1 MNQSLCKAAV
11 CCALLGSSAI
21 AMSAGQVLNVYNWS
35 DYIGENTVANFESE
49 TGIKVKY
56 DVYDSND
63 TLQTKL
69 LAGNTGYDVVVPSAN
84 FMAKQISAGIY
95 QRLDKSKL
103 PNLVNLDKTIMA
115 MVQDADPGNR
125 YGIPWAW
132 VTIGL
137 GINVTRVKA
146 VLGND
151 AQIDDWNLL
160 LDPKIAAKLKQCG
173 VSVLDEPTDVF
184 PEVLHYLHKDPA
196 STNPADY
203 QAAFDV
209 LKQIR
214 PYIAQFNSSGYIND
228 LASADICLALGYS
241 GDVNIAKHRA
251 LEAHK
256 PYQISYVIPT
266 SGAPVGF
273 DIMAIPKDAPDPEA
287 ALAWI
292 NFIEKPEINAEITNK
307 VYYPTAN
314 LAARKYVNPELASDP
329 GIYPPE
335 SVMKTL
341 YPLKPMPA
349 EILRLEHRL
358 WSQLKSGI

>member
-1 MNQSLCKAAV
+1 MKQPLCKAAV
-11 CCALLGSSAI
+11 LCALLGASGI

-35 DYIGENTVANFESE
+35 DYIGDHTVADFESA

-56 DVYDSND
+56 DLYDSND

-69 LAGNTGYDVVVPSAN
+69 LAGSTGYDIVVPSAN
-84 FMAKQISAGIY
+84 FMAKQISAGIF
-95 QRLDKSKL
+95 QKLDKSKL
-103 PNLVNLDKTIMA
+103 PNLANLDPAIMA
-115 MVQDADPGNR
+115 LVQDADPGNR
-125 YGIPWAW
+125 YGVPWAW

-137 GINVTRVKA
+137 GVNVTRVKA
-146 VLGND
+146 VLGDD
-151 AQIDDWNLL
+151 AQIDDWSLL
-160 LDPKIAAKLKQCG
+160 FDPKSAGKLKQCG

-196 STNPADY
+196 STNPSDY
-203 QAAFDV
+203 QAAFEV

-214 PYIAQFNSSGYIND
+214 PDIAQFNSSGYIND

-256 PYQISYVIPT
+256 SYQISYVIPK

-273 DIMAIPKDAPDPEA
+273 DIMGIPKDAPDPDS

-292 NFIEKPEINAEITNK
+292 NFIEKPEVNAEITNK

-314 LAARKYVNPELASDP
+314 LAARKYVSPELANDP
-329 GIYPPE
+329 TIYPPE

-341 YPLKPMPA
+341 FPLKPMPA
-349 EILRLEHRL
+349 DILRLEHRL

>member
-1 MNQSLCKAAV
+1 MQNTLRTTLI
-11 CCALLGSSAI
+11 CCLLG
-21 AMSAGQVLNVYNWS
+21 AGCVAANAGEVLNVYNWS
-35 DYIGENTVANFESE
+35 DYIGDDTIARFEAA

-56 DVYDSND
+56 DNYDSND

-69 LAGNTGYDVVVPSAN
+69 LAGSTGYDVVVPSAN
-84 FMAKQISAGIY
+84 FMARQIQAGIF
-95 QRLDKSKL
+95 QKLDKSKL
-103 PNLVNLDKTIMA
+103 PNLANLDPAIMA
-115 MVQDADPGNR
+115 MVQSTDPGTQ

-137 GINVTRVKA
+137 GVNVDKVKA
-146 VLGND
+146 ALGND
-151 AQIDDWNLL
+151 APLDDWSLL
-160 LDPKIAAKLKQCG
+160 LDPKNAAKLKSCG
-173 VSVLDEPTDVF
+173 VSVLDEPTDVL

-196 STNPADY
+196 SKNPADY

-228 LASADICLALGYS
+228 LANGDICIALGYS
-241 GDVNIAKHRA
+241 GDVNIAKHRT
-251 LEAHK
+251 LDAHK
-256 PYQISYVIPT
+256 SYKIDYVIPK

-273 DIMAIPKDAPDPEA
+273 DIMGIPKDAPDPAA

-292 NFIEKPEINAEITNK
+292 NFIENPEINAGITNK

-314 LAARKYVNPELASDP
+314 LAARQYVKPELRNDP
-329 GIYPPE
+329 TIYPPA

-341 YPLKPMPA
+341 FPLQPMPA
-349 EILRLEHRL
+349 DILRLEHRL